1 MKIMV
6 ANPGLENTKEALD
19 KIQIANEKNGPFE
32 TVFLLGQNKED
43 TSYDLKDTNTILVTN
58 QLKNGGTTRK
68 SSVIILHGFGIMK
81 LASGLVVGYI
91 TLSKNSLQQEKK
103 SILEYFKAS
112 KEFID
117 VLVTNIGSKSVASHL
132 QYKVNGNSIIDEV
145 MKHCKPQYHLTYDAD
160 RSYHDMKPFCWGETS
175 SDSQITRYYN
185 LPSYSPITKSKWIV
199 AFSIEPGKDF
209 NEINDYKNELGTN
222 PYLLKPALKRDRSEI
237 EQNAHTKK
245 TKIDSTTCHFCFSNP
260 NVEDQMIVAIAKHS
274 YLTLAKGPLT
284 VPKGD
289 MFFSGHALITPINH
303 VAKIDKSLDNELSKE
318 IELFESRVAK
328 MNYKLFDC
336 STVVFEI
343 QSDKAIHFHKQVI
356 PVPKY
361 LITKF
366 ERALDRQVHINS
378 KRGNCKLEF
387 EKFDGLDNEEYR
399 KIVGRK
405 DTNYLQFTIYET
417 DTSKA
422 TIYISSFD
430 ITERLDLQFG
440 RRTLAFVLNLPKRVQ
455 WNSPICQQSKEQE
468 LKEAQLYQ
476 KSFKNFDFTLE

>member
-1 MKIMV
+1 
-6 ANPGLENTKEALD
+6 
-19 KIQIANEKNGPFE
+19 
-32 TVFLLGQNKED
+32 
-43 TSYDLKDTNTILVTN
+43 
-58 QLKNGGTTRK
+58 
-68 SSVIILHGFGIMK
+68 
-81 LASGLVVGYI
+81 
-91 TLSKNSLQQEKK
+91 
-103 SILEYFKAS
+103 
-112 KEFID
+112 
-117 VLVTNIGSKSVASHL
+117 
-132 QYKVNGNSIIDEV
+132 
-145 MKHCKPQYHLTYDAD
+145 
-160 RSYHDMKPFCWGETS
+160 
-175 SDSQITRYYN
+175 
-185 LPSYSPITKSKWIV
+185 
-199 AFSIEPGKDF
+199 
-209 NEINDYKNELGTN
+209 
-222 PYLLKPALKRDRSEI
+222 
-237 EQNAHTKK
+237 
-245 TKIDSTTCHFCFSNP
+245 
-260 NVEDQMIVAIAKHS
+260 MIVAIAKHS

-378 KRGNCKLEF
+378 ERGNCKLEF